1 MNNNQLREITDL
13 LASDLRDRNKTLG
26 YDNTRMNILT
36 YLPKTDIVGN
46 DNEAVVG
53 KIASVLRN
61 EISLYRNEFQAHL
74 RSFIAKS
81 MKYLE
86 TSTVG
91 KTSYIIKPLELPEIC
106 LEAKE
111 LDLFQEPLKE
121 NPLTKV
127 DVKEIPFF
135 SFSLEDLATGKASL
149 DKYIA
154 KLFTVSDFTE
164 ENLKRYLTILTTVIN
179 PKECL
184 YMAEDLV
191 KTWFIAKYI
200 ESKRLNDTKMSKDLF
215 TNLVWNIETYI
226 YHAIA
231 AYNLYLKNDR
241 LFLTLDKNIV
251 YVLKPVLDSCG
262 DEIGITDAILGL
274 AISNANKT
282 YVADTQKGSILANK
296 EKLIGIWEAYLKGNV
311 EDPVRRYRRVKASY
325 EVAFSEVYD
334 SMVPSSRTY
343 NKQNGDLT
351 LLTNAVTDYLG
362 GRTLSGS
369 MEEIENV
376 AIDIIAGILFG
387 STNYKKFIQIGSRY
401 LDKDGKASVEDV
413 LPMIL
418 VELVVDFLFG
428 NIKQFSIK

>member
-1 MNNNQLREITDL
+1 M
-13 LASDLRDRNKTLG
+13 
-26 YDNTRMNILT
+26 
-36 YLPKTDIVGN
+36 
-46 DNEAVVG
+46 
-53 KIASVLRN
+53 
-61 EISLYRNEFQAHL
+61 
-74 RSFIAKS
+74 
-81 MKYLE
+81 
-86 TSTVG
+86 
-91 KTSYIIKPLELPEIC
+91 
-106 LEAKE
+106 
-111 LDLFQEPLKE
+111 
-121 NPLTKV
+121 
-127 DVKEIPFF
+127 
-135 SFSLEDLATGKASL
+135 
-149 DKYIA
+149 
-154 KLFTVSDFTE
+154 
-164 ENLKRYLTILTTVIN
+164 
-179 PKECL
+179 
-184 YMAEDLV
+184 
-191 KTWFIAKYI
+191 
-200 ESKRLNDTKMSKDLF
+200 
-215 TNLVWNIETYI
+215 
-226 YHAIA
+226 
-231 AYNLYLKNDR
+231 
-241 LFLTLDKNIV
+241 
-251 YVLKPVLDSCG
+251 LKPVLDSCG